1 MDTKNF
7 FRQNIEHHHFLVFF
21 FLTFCIEKSFSLLPD
36 CSPILFLQTLLFIPY
51 KYLLLYLSTALPYC
65 SSFIHGENRWKKK
78 KEHRDVGKSCDS
90 ELVEEIE
97 SLFRFLQRWHL
108 MAFLM
113 PTLSKSRAIVSY
125 WGVGAWPPCSHMHQL
140 IAITGAHIAA
150 LAVHSSMH

>member
-7 FRQNIEHHHFLVFF
+7 FRQNIKHHHFLLFF
-21 FLTFCIEKSFSLLPD
+21 WHFALKNPSLSYQIALLSCFSKLSFL
-36 CSPILFLQTLLFIPY
+36 SPINIPFY
-51 KYLLLYLSTALPYC
+51 IGVQHYHIVPV
-65 SSFIHGENRWKKK
+65 SFMGKQMKKK

-97 SLFRFLQRWHL
+97 SLFRFLEKWHL

-113 PTLSKSRAIVSY
+113 PTLSKSRAIVSSY
-125 WGVGAWPPCSHMHQL
+125 SEVGAGPPCSHMHQL
-140 IAITGAHIAA
+140 IAIIGAHIAA

>member
-7 FRQNIEHHHFLVFF
+7 FRQNIEHHRFLLFFWHFALKNPSLSYQIALLSCFSKLS
-21 FLTFCIEKSFSLLPD
+21 FL
-36 CSPILFLQTLLFIPY
+36 SPINI
-51 KYLLLYLSTALPYC
+51 
-65 SSFIHGENRWKKK
+65 SSYIWVQHYHIVLVSFMGKTDEKKK

-125 WGVGAWPPCSHMHQL
+125 WEVGAWPPCSHMHQL